1 MKILFLPQSPYT
13 TQARFIAIIWTLLIF
28 IGCLFPSRQ
37 LPHVAVPFIDKWTHF
52 VMFGLFTFL
61 WLCAKPTYNITYII
75 RVLVIGI
82 LLGCAIELLQGTLSM
97 LGRSMELLDAVA
109 DAVGALLGI
118 GIYVAGRKL
127 FTPIA

>member
-1 MKILFLPQSPYT
+1 MKLIFLPHSPYS

-28 IGCLFPSRQ
+28 VGCLFPSQQ

-61 WLCAKPTYNITYII
+61 WLCAKPNYTSIYVA
-75 RVLVIGI
+75 RVLLVGI
-82 LLGCAIELLQGTLSM
+82 LLGCAIEVLQGTITF
-97 LGRSMELLDAVA
+97 LGRSMELLDAIA

-118 GIYVAGRKL
+118 TLYMGGRRL
-127 FTPIA
+127 FTVH

>member
-1 MKILFLPQSPYT
+1 MKLLFLPHSPYSSK
-13 TQARFIAIIWTLLIF
+13 ARFIAILWTLLIF

-61 WLCAKPTYNITYII
+61 WLCAKPTYTAVYVV
-75 RVLVIGI
+75 RVLMYGI
-82 LLGCAIELLQGTLSM
+82 FLGCAIELLQGTLTT
-97 LGRSMELLDAVA
+97 LGRSMELLDAIA

-118 GIYVAGRKL
+118 ALYMSGRKL
-127 FTPIA
+127 FTAQQ